1 MTTRQYRDK
10 HEIMADMLRTII
22 ESGIRGA
29 SKTIIMY
36 KSFLSFA
43 QLKEY
48 LLFLLDK
55 GLVEEYHHQRKE
67 DDNKRGITS
76 TSGDDHKYYKIT
88 EKGRRLLVIFEE
100 INSLIDATSGN
111 VSI

>member
-1 MTTRQYRDK
+1 
-10 HEIMADMLRTII
+10 MLKTII
-22 ESGIRGA
+22 GSGIRGA

-36 KSFLSFA
+36 KSFLTFA

-48 LLFLLDK
+48 LSFLLDK
-55 GLVEEYHHQRKE
+55 GLVEEYHYQSKE
-67 DDNKRGITS
+67 VNNKRGITS
-76 TSGDDHKYYKIT
+76 TSGNDHKYYKIT
-88 EKGRRLLVIFEE
+88 EKGRRLLVICEE